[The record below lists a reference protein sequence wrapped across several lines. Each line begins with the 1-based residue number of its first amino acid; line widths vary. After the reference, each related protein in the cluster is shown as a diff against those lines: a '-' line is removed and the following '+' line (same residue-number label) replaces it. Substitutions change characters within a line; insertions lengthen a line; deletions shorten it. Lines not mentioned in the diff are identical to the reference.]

1 MNAHALLQIVKLSSL
16 LRGFFFFLAPV
27 VLLREFLDAA
37 SGVNELHLARVERV
51 RRRTDFHFHERI
63 FFAIIQ
69 LDVLFRTHRGVDD
82 VLRSCRRILE
92 HDRTILWVD
101 VFFHLIELSG
111 VSAS

>member
-16 LRGFFFFLAPV
+16 LRSFFFLAPL
-27 VLLREFLDAA
+27 VLLRELLDAT
-37 SGVNELHLARVERV
+37 SGVDELHLARIERV
-51 RRRTDFHFHERI
+51 RRSADFHFHERI

-82 VLRSCRRILE
+82 ELRSCRCILE
-92 HDRTILWVD
+92 YNRTILWVD

>member
-27 VLLREFLDAA
+27 VLLRELLDAA

-51 RRRTDFHFHERI
+51 RRRADFHFHERI

-82 VLRSCRRILE
+82 ELRSCRCILE
-92 HDRTILWVD
+92 YNRTILWVD

-111 VSAS
+111 GSAS

>member
-27 VLLREFLDAA
+27 VLLRELLDAA

-51 RRRTDFHFHERI
+51 RRRADFHFHERI

-69 LDVLFRTHRGVDD
+69 LDVLFRTHRRVDD
-82 VLRSCRRILE
+82 ILRSCRRILE
-92 HDRTILWVD
+92 YDRTILWVD

>member
-1 MNAHALLQIVKLSSL
+1 MNAHALLLIVKLSSL
-16 LRGFFFFLAPV
+16 LRGFFFLAPL
-27 VLLREFLDAA
+27 VLLGELLNAA

-51 RRRTDFHFHERI
+51 RRRADFHFHERI

>member
-1 MNAHALLQIVKLSSL
+1 MNAHAPLQIVKLSSL

-27 VLLREFLDAA
+27 VLLRELFDAA
-37 SGVNELHLARVERV
+37 SRVNELHLARVERV
-51 RRRTDFHFHERI
+51 RRRADFHFHERI

-92 HDRTILWVD
+92 YDRTILWVD

>member
-51 RRRTDFHFHERI
+51 RRRADFHFHERI

-92 HDRTILWVD
+92 YDRTILWVD